1 MKTYIKRKTTISEK
15 DNLIVV
21 CNKKTNL
28 KSYSLSKQEEKFIKS
43 ELKNTKEIVKIINSL
58 IYLV

>member
-28 KSYSLSKQEEKFIKS
+28 KSYALSTQEEKFIK
-43 ELKNTKEIVKIINSL
+43 
-58 IYLV
+58 